1 MQWERHEERPSDR
14 KGRDTSDQK
23 KGLYAKGTRSER
35 DTRQVASGERERVLW
50 MQWGEGEAR
59 LGVDPYNVPVPLCY
73 SCKQDSRRIYRWLLV
88 LDLDDN

>member
-35 DTRQVASGERERVLW
+35 DTRQVASGERERVL
-50 MQWGEGEAR
+50 
-59 LGVDPYNVPVPLCY
+59 
-73 SCKQDSRRIYRWLLV
+73 
-88 LDLDDN
+88 